1 MYKRQARAFTG
12 DQSDGIKGVPHAGFK
27 SLSKRFPELRE
38 DQHVSVKEVVGLA
51 RQLSETKKLKILDAI
66 IENENVAKT
75 NWRLMYLDI
84 QNLSAQQIEKIKYV
98 LDSFEPRRN
107 KIALMRMLA
116 REGVNNFDVDSYY
129 IAIKNCK

>member
-1 MYKRQARAFTG
+1 
-12 DQSDGIKGVPHAGFK
+12 
-27 SLSKRFPELRE
+27 
-38 DQHVSVKEVVGLA
+38 
-51 RQLSETKKLKILDAI
+51 
-66 IENENVAKT
+66 
-75 NWRLMYLDI
+75 MYLDI
-84 QNLSAQQIEKIKYV
+84 TNLSAQQIEKIKYC